1 MNKALLMFLSI
12 SGYKALLMFL
22 SISGYKALLMFLSI
36 SGYSEQGIVNVFVYK
51 WLQ

>member
-1 MNKALLMFLSI
+1 MN
-12 SGYKALLMFL
+12 KALLMFL